1 MWRRV
6 RDLHAFLFSLRGTEK
21 RNQGIRQVCALAHAQ
36 APGLCGHDSNPEP
49 IIQKAPAG
57 RQELF
62 VWRRVRDLNPSTGVT
77 GLRDFECCLSLAD
90 TRLEQVVTGSL
101 VKCRKPRRRKGLRTF
116 RPVSAR
122 GDSNRPKVQIK
133 PRSCV
138 KCRRSC
144 AFARSQARKQRPRQH
159 R

>member
-1 MWRRV
+1 MLLLGGLNLDIFSFHSSFSQTANQHKRLRFEKEEQRRC
-6 RDLHAFLFSLRGTEK
+6 E
-21 RNQGIRQVCALAHAQ
+21 CALTYKISRSKRYKACSDVAQ
-36 APGLCGHDSNPEP
+36 RVGFEPTCGCP
-49 IIQKAPAG
+49 Q
-57 RQELF
+57 
-62 VWRRVRDLNPSTGVT
+62 T
-77 GLRDFECCLSLAD
+77 DFECCLSLAD

-138 KCRRSC
+138 KSLRSC
-144 AFARSQARKQRPRQH
+144 AFARSQARKQRPQQRQ
-159 R
+159 